1 MDKKFE
7 RPQGDDSNSLRSG
20 ITVEDAI
27 RAVKESAEEVE
38 KFVLK
43 IKQLRSAPVLVSD
56 SKIA

>member
-7 RPQGDDSNSLRSG
+7 RPQGDDSNSPRSG